1 MSYHI
6 TWFLP
11 RCCALCKVIEYI
23 SSVKEV
29 SSITDCEV
37 WHPLLVNASCKL
49 KTMLLRSHLKSELL
63 KSWHLFLQPGFIFA
77 LFMQELVVSSFAN
90 ITNDNDQDRLI
101 HANQAL
107 KNFELSLSF
116 WHDSSESLTCTEL
129 FMSTQ
134 ISLFKGWWQLCRDF
148 LYALSAPFPSLKS
161 EVVVIRVQ
169 SLVLEW
175 IWILC

>member
-6 TWFLP
+6 TWFLL
-11 RCCALCKVIEYI
+11 RCWALCNVIKYI
-23 SSVKEV
+23 SCVKEV

-37 WHPLLVNASCKL
+37 RHPLLVDASCKV

-77 LFMQELVVSSFAN
+77 FFMQELVVSSFAY
-90 ITNDNDQDRLI
+90 ITNDNDQDRQI
-101 HANQAL
+101 HLNQSL
-107 KNFELSLSF
+107 KNFELSLSLSLSF

-134 ISLFKGWWQLCRDF
+134 ISLF
-148 LYALSAPFPSLKS
+148 
-161 EVVVIRVQ
+161 VQ
-169 SLVLEW
+169 RTMTTV
-175 IWILC
+175 

>member
-1 MSYHI
+1 MEDDHKVFSSVIRGTYIRSDFLWLLSTYYYQIWDSDMSYLM
-6 TWFLP
+6 TRFLL

-37 WHPLLVNASCKL
+37 RHPLLVDASYKV

-77 LFMQELVVSSFAN
+77 LFMHELVVSSFAY

-101 HANQAL
+101 HVNQTL
-107 KNFELSLSF
+107 KNFELSLS
-116 WHDSSESLTCTEL
+116 
-129 FMSTQ
+129 
-134 ISLFKGWWQLCRDF
+134 
-148 LYALSAPFPSLKS
+148 LSDMIHLKA
-161 EVVVIRVQ
+161 
-169 SLVLEW
+169 
-175 IWILC
+175 

>member
-1 MSYHI
+1 MSNHI
-6 TWFLP
+6 TWFLL
-11 RCCALCKVIEYI
+11 RCCTLCKVIEYI

-77 LFMQELVVSSFAN
+77 LFMQELVVRSCAN

-101 HANQAL
+101 HANQTL

-116 WHDSSESLTCTEL
+116 WHDSSESFTCTEL

-134 ISLFKGWWQLCRDF
+134 ISLF
-148 LYALSAPFPSLKS
+148 
-161 EVVVIRVQ
+161 VQ
-169 SLVLEW
+169 RMMTTV
-175 IWILC
+175 